1 MYEKT
6 YIANLIKHFHYE
18 NALTLYRQY
27 GQSKAILAMFERS
40 ETAFNAKKLV
50 EFLKDLLSNFDE
62 KPIENI
68 KPIAQIIQAAQ
79 VIQVKELQ
87 NPAIQVS
94 ETQTYNLAKY
104 VTAPPQIQELVKEI
118 KRSYR
123 IKDSLFAQLE
133 LFADDL
139 QRCEAALEI
148 LDLAERIQ
156 EIWVILLHFD
166 RHKAMPIV
174 ELATAKIQV
183 AYTDIG
189 DLYKRKAT
197 LIANISRDKKR
208 KPEKVPDW
216 EKELELVKEQIN
228 GFI

>member
-1 MYEKT
+1 VYEKT

-27 GQSKAILAMFERS
+27 GQSKALLAMFERS

-62 KPIENI
+62 KSIENI
-68 KPIAQIIQAAQ
+68 KPIAQIIQVGEQ
-79 VIQVKELQ
+79 QK
-87 NPAIQVS
+87 PAIQVS

-104 VTAPPQIQELVKEI
+104 ATAPPEIQELVTEI

-166 RHKAMPIV
+166 NHKTMPIV

-216 EKELELVKEQIN
+216 EKELSLIISKLEN
-228 GFI
+228 C

>member
-6 YIANLIKHFHYE
+6 YIAHLIKHFHYE

-27 GQSKAILAMFERS
+27 GQSKALLAMFERS
-40 ETAFNAKKLV
+40 ETDFNAKKLV
-50 EFLKDLLSNFDE
+50 EFLKELSTTPSPTPDPSPTGEGSKTPPVGGGGAGLYDLS
-62 KPIENI
+62 
-68 KPIAQIIQAAQ
+68 
-79 VIQVKELQ
+79 
-87 NPAIQVS
+87 
-94 ETQTYNLAKY
+94 KY
-104 VTAPPQIQELVKEI
+104 ATAPPEIQELVKEI

-166 RHKAMPIV
+166 NHKAMPIV
-174 ELATAKIQV
+174 ELGPAKIQV

-208 KPEKVPDW
+208 KPEKVKDW
-216 EKELELVKEQIN
+216 ESELQEVLKKIMS
-228 GFI
+228 

>member
-27 GQSKAILAMFERS
+27 GQSKALLAMFERQ
-40 ETAFNAKKLV
+40 ETAFNEKKLV

-68 KPIAQIIQAAQ
+68 KPIAQIIQAGQ
-79 VIQVKELQ
+79 VIQVKEQ
-87 NPAIQVS
+87 QKTAIQVS
-94 ETQTYNLAKY
+94 ETYNLAKY
-104 VTAPPQIQELVKEI
+104 ANAPPEIQELVKEI

-148 LDLAERIQ
+148 LDLAKRIQ

-166 RHKAMPIV
+166 KHKAMPMV

-183 AYTDIG
+183 QFTDIG
-189 DLYKRKAT
+189 DLYKRKNT

-216 EKELELVKEQIN
+216 EKELEWVKQQIN
-228 GFI
+228 GTI